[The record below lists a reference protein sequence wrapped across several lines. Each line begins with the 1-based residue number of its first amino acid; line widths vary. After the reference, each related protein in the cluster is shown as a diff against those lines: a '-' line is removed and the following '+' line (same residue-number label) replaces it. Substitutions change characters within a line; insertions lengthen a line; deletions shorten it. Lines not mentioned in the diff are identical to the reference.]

1 MTPAATSAETLPDL
15 SKPETFSEEV
25 PHEAFDAIR
34 RMPAL
39 YWQPAEFGTPNGGF
53 WAVTRFEDI
62 LEFEKRPDLFSSCE
76 GPGFPLMGSGPNNE
90 FGDNLMFMDP
100 PKHGRVRRAAA
111 ASFGPRVV
119 ANFDGWI
126 REIVAEV
133 LDDTLPLGRF
143 DYVEH
148 VAKLIPSRVVARVLG
163 VPFER
168 RGDIVR
174 WTDAIFHASAFR
186 DSGAVMLKQSADEIF
201 PYIRE
206 LQQQKLRVPEDDMVT
221 VLAQYVERGEITQ
234 EEYQYYVSLLM
245 VAGYETTHTLIGQS
259 MRMILEDPEIAEQTW
274 RDVEAGET
282 MRVVDEFLRFITP
295 AMNMARVATQD
306 VEFLGQQIRKGDVI
320 QLYFVAANR
329 DPAVYTNP
337 HVFNPRRPETKT
349 LAFGSGAHRCIGNSL
364 AKLEVRILLEELHKR
379 SVKLELDGIPRR
391 GHSTWINQLFALPVK
406 VG

>member
-1 MTPAATSAETLPDL
+1 MNPTTIPAGTLPDL
-15 SKPETFSEEV
+15 SKPETFSHEV
-25 PHEAFDAIR
+25 PHGAFDIIR
-34 RMPAL
+34 DMTGL
-39 YWQPAEFGTPNGGF
+39 YWQPAQFGTPTGGF
-53 WAVTRFEDI
+53 WAVTRFDDI
-62 LEFEKRPDLFSSCE
+62 LEFEKRPDLFSSSE
-76 GPGFPLMGSGPNNE
+76 GPGFPLLGSGPNNE
-90 FGDNLMFMDP
+90 FADNLMFMDP

-126 REIVAEV
+126 REIVEEV
-133 LDDTLPLGRF
+133 LDDTLPLGTF

-174 WTDAIFHASAFR
+174 WTDAIFHASAFP
-186 DSGAVMLKQSADEIF
+186 DSGAIIRKQSADEVF
-201 PYIRE
+201 PYIRQ
-206 LQQQKLRVPEDDMVT
+206 LQQQKLRAPEDDMVT
-221 VLAQYVERGEITQ
+221 VLAQYVERGEISQ

-259 MRMILEDPEIAEQTW
+259 MRMILEDPAVAEQTW
-274 RDVEAGET
+274 RDVAAGEST
-282 MRVVDEFLRFITP
+282 RVVDEFLRFITP

-306 VEFLGQQIRKGDVI
+306 VEFLGQQIRQGDVI
-320 QLYFVAANR
+320 QLYFIAANR
-329 DPAVYTNP
+329 DPDVYTNP
-337 HVFNPRRPETKT
+337 HLFNPQRTETKT

-379 SVKLELDGIPRR
+379 AVKLELNGSPQR
-391 GHSTWINQLFALPVK
+391 GHSTWINQLFKLPVK